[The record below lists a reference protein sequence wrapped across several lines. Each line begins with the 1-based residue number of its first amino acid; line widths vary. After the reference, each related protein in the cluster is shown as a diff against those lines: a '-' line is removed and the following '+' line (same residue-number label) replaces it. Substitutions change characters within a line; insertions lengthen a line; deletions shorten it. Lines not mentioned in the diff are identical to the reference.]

1 MIVVSIGQIHD
12 SCRYVVNCPI
22 DKISARTERHFRHDM
37 SKIIGLKY
45 LKLRIAQNIS
55 VSRNTN

>member
-12 SCRYVVNCPI
+12 SSRYVVNCPI

-37 SKIIGLKY
+37 SKIIG
-45 LKLRIAQNIS
+45 
-55 VSRNTN
+55 